1 MKPSLL
7 PGGSALEV
15 LETCSQE
22 EEKRRFDARPSVNL
36 LRELSKTDY
45 FSRIKL
51 EKWSE
56 KVGALDTI
64 LTCGGEK
71 PYKLEKPSSSVSYA
85 ELISDLKKLLA
96 HTHYLVSSK
105 AMAVLSMLAEGVGDK
120 IFPNLRL
127 TLTVLLDLSKDKKL
141 TFAAGKCL
149 DSLFGNVLSFDH
161 LMEKDDAIPSAVS
174 ELKQKNALSRTAA
187 LEYLKRCVERREKA
201 GPRGSLSTSNGVQI
215 ALLAASKVKDSD
227 PATRKVAIEILRL
240 LLYCD
245 AIADKSKIQH
255 VLEELKTSDSRV
267 YKSLF
272 AEGVAPRSKRIVLS
286 QMSPDSP
293 SKSIK
298 NLPKVLCAKVAASPS
313 QKALSDKHHA
323 VQTVPSRPIDDGDH
337 ATAKLENS
345 LAVLS
350 QLSLLKWD
358 DDEESGGILA
368 GLKM

>member
-1 MKPSLL
+1 LSLTVKPT
-7 PGGSALEV
+7 G
-15 LETCSQE
+15 
-22 EEKRRFDARPSVNL
+22 D
-36 LRELSKTDY
+36 
-45 FSRIKL
+45 
-51 EKWSE
+51 
-56 KVGALDTI
+56 
-64 LTCGGEK
+64 
-71 PYKLEKPSSSVSYA
+71 
-85 ELISDLKKLLA
+85 
-96 HTHYLVSSK
+96 
-105 AMAVLSMLAEGVGDK
+105 GVGDK

-174 ELKQKNALSRTAA
+174 ELKQKNALSHTAA

-368 GLKM
+368 GLKCKLLSDLLPFLFMLLQ